1 MGLGSKWRQRCKLTE
16 CLFQCY
22 NKEFKNELSINIE
35 GMVGFYSQQGV
46 FESIKNVGNIRLAL
60 NMKAKKLV
68 VAKTANNINWPSHT
82 LICLMSHT
90 LYFCA
95 TSFCR
100 SLHELESKVKT
111 CFKVRLPK
119 KLLAQSGGTNSTIIF
134 TNVINESYSTLI
146 TDSLESTPQLK
157 CQLI

>member
-1 MGLGSKWRQRCKLTE
+1 
-16 CLFQCY
+16 
-22 NKEFKNELSINIE
+22 
-35 GMVGFYSQQGV
+35 MVGFYSQQGV

-134 TNVINESYSTLI
+134 TNVLNESYSTLI
-146 TDSLESTPQLK
+146 TDSLESTLPLLVRRLTFLNP
-157 CQLI
+157 LISNTKNSTVSLCCENRRTRGKLTPS

>member
-1 MGLGSKWRQRCKLTE
+1 
-16 CLFQCY
+16 
-22 NKEFKNELSINIE
+22 
-35 GMVGFYSQQGV
+35 
-46 FESIKNVGNIRLAL
+46 
-60 NMKAKKLV
+60 
-68 VAKTANNINWPSHT
+68 
-82 LICLMSHT
+82 MSHT

-134 TNVINESYSTLI
+134 TNVLNESYSTLI
-146 TDSLESTPQLK
+146 TDSLESTGVEDRLGLEGLRLNKSSQ
-157 CQLI
+157 